1 MGEQD
6 ENKEKGGEQSTA
18 DKAKETVQDT
28 ANAVKDGANL
38 AKNIASQNYLGAV
51 KDAFNL
57 LKNKKVRRHIII
69 SALMPTMI
77 TLLIVCSVFA
87 IFNAIGEAIEEAI
100 NAAVEWYNNNYEYG
114 VIYYTSEQLDT
125 ITESIQNLGID
136 LDDLNLMGDIDYEED
151 DPDREQKEK
160 EALRKYLARF
170 LVAQERLRTLNPGDK
185 NMFTNPSDID
195 DAFAKLIESGKV
207 FLAGN
212 DQKLIYGN
220 VKIFRTFEKDVSN
233 AKQLDY
239 LFYENLKDGDGNL
252 KITDGFYND
261 CYSVDSSGNLVF
273 AKKVYTET
281 NVEKIV
287 DGKKENEKSKDTTYE
302 LETVDYKT
310 IVDQYTTSVQFFIY
324 LTMVTHNP
332 EFSAAVA
339 DLAKD
344 GEIHLVIMDDK
355 VESKIVQKETYIENT
370 QTVTSDEESEEEK
383 YKRENTTANVTE
395 TTTKTEKRDASKIN
409 ITYVDTWYAKQSVT
423 YAKNE
428 TTTSDEKSETVE
440 DEEKPDD
447 LPLTE
452 EGEVSWK
459 TNHTITT
466 QETTSKTEYVESVY
480 GNVEYKT
487 DKFIELLDKKYHIP
501 NTTRSES
508 ASDNFLSGVDW
519 LLDLMAMDTKSQKL
533 EKVIKL
539 IVNEYT
545 NTQKYKVTDL
555 ENLIDSEITIDSSE
569 EYFEVG
575 GIQTEEQRKKMQDKI
590 EKELINTKVHDKDSK
605 YQTGPFA
612 KWWANKK
619 NILEKFQCTWWVF
632 GRALM
637 YLENIESPVTSSDLY
652 KLAGNGGQWYDLNVA
667 SKVFKCG
674 SVPKSNS
681 IVSWSSGGYGH
692 VAYVEGVTSDGIYIS
707 HAASGTSWK
716 GIEKIGLNGNV
727 GWSGYTLNG
736 YIYLDEPIT

>member
-160 EALRKYLARF
+160 ETLRKYLARF

-220 VKIFRTFEKDVSN
+220 VKVFRTFEKDVSN

-287 DGKKENEKSKDTTYE
+287 DGKKEN
-302 LETVDYKT
+302 
-310 IVDQYTTSVQFFIY
+310 
-324 LTMVTHNP
+324 
-332 EFSAAVA
+332 
-339 DLAKD
+339 
-344 GEIHLVIMDDK
+344 
-355 VESKIVQKETYIENT
+355 
-370 QTVTSDEESEEEK
+370 
-383 YKRENTTANVTE
+383 
-395 TTTKTEKRDASKIN
+395 
-409 ITYVDTWYAKQSVT
+409 
-423 YAKNE
+423 
-428 TTTSDEKSETVE
+428 
-440 DEEKPDD
+440 
-447 LPLTE
+447 
-452 EGEVSWK
+452 
-459 TNHTITT
+459 
-466 QETTSKTEYVESVY
+466 
-480 GNVEYKT
+480 
-487 DKFIELLDKKYHIP
+487 
-501 NTTRSES
+501 
-508 ASDNFLSGVDW
+508 
-519 LLDLMAMDTKSQKL
+519 
-533 EKVIKL
+533 
-539 IVNEYT
+539 
-545 NTQKYKVTDL
+545 
-555 ENLIDSEITIDSSE
+555 
-569 EYFEVG
+569 
-575 GIQTEEQRKKMQDKI
+575 
-590 EKELINTKVHDKDSK
+590 
-605 YQTGPFA
+605 
-612 KWWANKK
+612 
-619 NILEKFQCTWWVF
+619 
-632 GRALM
+632 
-637 YLENIESPVTSSDLY
+637 
-652 KLAGNGGQWYDLNVA
+652 
-667 SKVFKCG
+667 
-674 SVPKSNS
+674 
-681 IVSWSSGGYGH
+681 
-692 VAYVEGVTSDGIYIS
+692 
-707 HAASGTSWK
+707 
-716 GIEKIGLNGNV
+716 
-727 GWSGYTLNG
+727 
-736 YIYLDEPIT
+736 